1 MCDQLAEI
9 RWSSISEL
17 LRCGSRLLWWG
28 VIGFWP
34 VVTRHGRNYWTL
46 WLEREQAGVGINYME
61 IEGGRIWIHES
72 RNTYKK
78 IRAFLRAGFLRGILG
93 HLVMM
98 NWYCCLLEQQR
109 WSTQFACGI
118 VTAFENQQTRVWELT
133 RGKASWL
140 KRGSL
145 AFFCFSASSPI
156 SGRILQETYRRQP
169 SAFQLLCLLRCYHR
183 SQVKLLT
190 RRWVIWWDSR
200 GLPSLLTLGGWQ
212 DWSTFVLALGL
223 RTSSH
228 KLKSPPSPLF
238 QRFPGPLTSFPFP
251 NCSGHSSR
259 Y

>member
-1 MCDQLAEI
+1 MRRDRFLACCDKAWKKLLDFVARERASWRRYKLYGDR
-9 RWSSISEL
+9 RWPNMDSWVQEYIQENSSIFTRWILEGYSGSSGDDEL
-17 LRCGSRLLWWG
+17 ILLFTG
-28 VIGFWP
+28 
-34 VVTRHGRNYWTL
+34 TT
-46 WLEREQAGVGINYME
+46 
-61 IEGGRIWIHES
+61 
-72 RNTYKK
+72 
-78 IRAFLRAGFLRGILG
+78 
-93 HLVMM
+93 
-98 NWYCCLLEQQR
+98 R

-133 RGKASWL
+133 RGKVSWL

-156 SGRILQETYRRQP
+156 SGCILQETYPRQP

-223 RTSSH
+223 RTNSY
-228 KLKSPPSPLF
+228 KLKSPPSPL
-238 QRFPGPLTSFPFP
+238 S
-251 NCSGHSSR
+251 
-259 Y
+259 